1 VKLARALKIMNYSG
15 FNSLIIGK
23 CAQISAF
30 EYRHLL
36 ALAVLLIAVLTTAC
50 GRSSDACP
58 VCNMKVKPSDPW
70 SAEIVYKDGSKLMFE
85 SPGDLMTFYS
95 APDRFDVT
103 DAQKNLSN
111 AERILV
117 KDYHSRS
124 QVEARGARFVYQSKV
139 HGPMGRDLVP
149 FADESAALAFVE
161 ANGGTMITFEQV
173 TPDMVRNLRR
183 N

>member
-1 VKLARALKIMNYSG
+1 MKKSG
-15 FNSLIIGK
+15 FNSLNTTKRANGFT
-23 CAQISAF
+23 F
-30 EYRHLL
+30 ESKHLL
-36 ALAVLLIAVLTTAC
+36 ALAVLLIAVFMAAC

-124 QVEARGARFVYQSKV
+124 QVDAREARFVYQSKV
-139 HGPMGRDLVP
+139 HGPMGRDLIP
-149 FADESAALAFVE
+149 FAEESAALAFVE